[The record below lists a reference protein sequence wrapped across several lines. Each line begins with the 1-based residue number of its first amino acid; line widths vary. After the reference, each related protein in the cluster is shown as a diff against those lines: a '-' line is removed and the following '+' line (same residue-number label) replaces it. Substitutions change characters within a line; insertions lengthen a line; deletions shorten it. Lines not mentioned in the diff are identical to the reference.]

1 MKLYINENLKKLR
14 KEKGL
19 TQEQL
24 AARLNVS
31 FQAVSKWECGE
42 SYPDIVMLPS
52 IAQIFGVSVDEL
64 LGMEKI
70 CSNEEAEKILA
81 QVDLNESKGLRDE
94 NVRLLREAVKRFPNN
109 YMIAAKLASNLFC
122 AESKGGETTGE
133 RAAEAA
139 EIAEYILAN
148 CNDRK
153 IVDWMRMD
161 ICYYYAYA
169 GNREKALERAEELPA
184 AERNTVKEFL
194 LAGNEK
200 MIRCQE
206 NIILHLQALCNSML
220 ARADMNGID
229 DPELKDEDRIKM
241 LGKIAQI
248 SKVIFENGDYNF
260 HYGLMVV
267 VYAQLAAVEVRT
279 KDYEKAFDDLRKA
292 LELAIAADE
301 LPQRA
306 VYTSLAVNKLVYDIY
321 EVNCS
326 TPTLCCKELLK
337 YLKWSVFDD
346 VRGRS
351 EFVSVCDRA
360 EAHCEE
366 KGESDILTK

>member
-1 MKLYINENLKKLR
+1 MKLYINENLKRLR

-24 AARLNVS
+24 AERLSES

-42 SYPDIVMLPS
+42 GYPDIVMLPS
-52 IAQIFGVSVDEL
+52 IAHIFGVSVDEL

-70 CSNEEAEKILA
+70 CSNEDAEKILA
-81 QVDLNESKGLRDE
+81 QVDMNESKGLRAE
-94 NVRLLREAVKRFPNN
+94 NVELLREAVKRFPNN
-109 YMIAAKLASNLFC
+109 YMMLAKLASNLFC
-122 AESKGGETTGE
+122 TESKCEEVSRTKS
-133 RAAEAA
+133 AEAA

-161 ICYYYAYA
+161 ICYYYSYA
-169 GNREKALERAEELPA
+169 GNKEKALERAEELPA

-194 LAGNEK
+194 LEGNEK
-200 MIRCQE
+200 MIRCQD
-206 NIILHLQALCNSML
+206 NIILHLQELCYSLL
-220 ARADMNGID
+220 ARADVNCND
-229 DPELKDEDRIKM
+229 DPQLKDEDRIKI
-241 LGKIAQI
+241 LDKIVQI

-267 VYAQLAAVEVRT
+267 VYTHIAAVAVRL
-279 KDYEKAFDDLRKA
+279 KDYDKAFENLQKA
-292 LELAIAADE
+292 LELAIAADK
-301 LPQRA
+301 LPER
-306 VYTSLAVNKLVYDIY
+306 VPYTSLAVNKLVYDKY
-321 EVNCS
+321 EINCS

-346 VRGRS
+346 IRDTK
-351 EFVSVCDRA
+351 EFQSISLKA
-360 EAHCEE
+360 
-366 KGESDILTK
+366 KGE

>member
-70 CSNEEAEKILA
+70 CCNEEAEKILA
-81 QVDLNESKGLRDE
+81 QVDMNESKGLRDE
-94 NVRLLREAVKRFPNN
+94 NVKLLREAVKRFPNN
-109 YMIAAKLASNLFC
+109 YMMSAKLASNLFC
-122 AESKGGETTGE
+122 AESKGGESTGA
-133 RAAEAA
+133 RSAEAA
-139 EIAEYILAN
+139 EIAEHILAN

-153 IVDWMRMD
+153 IIDWMRVD
-161 ICYYYAYA
+161 ICYYYSYA
-169 GNREKALERAEELPA
+169 GNKEKALECAEELPA

-194 LAGNEK
+194 LEGNEK

-248 SKVIFENGDYNF
+248 SKVIFEKGDYNF

-306 VYTSLAVNKLVYDIY
+306 PYTSLAVNTLVYDIY

-360 EAHCEE
+360 EAHC
-366 KGESDILTK
+366 G

>member
-1 MKLYINENLKKLR
+1 MKLYINENLKRLR

-24 AARLNVS
+24 AERLSVS

-42 SYPDIVMLPS
+42 GYPDIVMLPS

-70 CSNEEAEKILA
+70 CSNEDAEKILA
-81 QVDLNESKGLRDE
+81 QVDMNESKGLRAE
-94 NVRLLREAVKRFPNN
+94 NVELLREAVKRFPNN
-109 YMIAAKLASNLFC
+109 YMMLAKLASNLFC
-122 AESKGGETTGE
+122 TESKCEEVSRTKS
-133 RAAEAA
+133 AEAA

-153 IVDWMRMD
+153 TVDWMRMD
-161 ICYYYAYA
+161 ICYYYSYA
-169 GNREKALERAEELPA
+169 GNKEKALERAEELPA

-194 LAGNEK
+194 LEGNEK
-200 MIRCQE
+200 MIRCQD
-206 NIILHLQALCNSML
+206 NIILHLQELCYSLL
-220 ARADMNGID
+220 ARADVNCND
-229 DPELKDEDRIKM
+229 DPQLKDEDRIKI
-241 LGKIAQI
+241 LDKIVQI

-267 VYAQLAAVEVRT
+267 VYTHIAAVAVRL
-279 KDYEKAFDDLRKA
+279 KDYDKAFENLQKA
-292 LELAIAADE
+292 LELAIAADK
-301 LPQRA
+301 LPER
-306 VYTSLAVNKLVYDIY
+306 VPYTSLAVNKLVYDKY
-321 EVNCS
+321 EINCS

-346 VRGRS
+346 IRGTK
-351 EFVSVCDRA
+351 EFQSISLKA
-360 EAHCEE
+360 
-366 KGESDILTK
+366 KGE